1 MSGLIGET
9 GTLGAG
15 VEELDQGGRV
25 PSFKGAGCCRGSL
38 GRPASCRTVWLN
50 SRCIVPVVVGQTSTK
65 PSIRILRLS
74 PSRTAYVGRRTGRVW
89 PGGGSGYR
97 LCSCMILPAEAP
109 RCEVAYAL
117 RPLPRRSCKRVAVDL
132 PCATILCLR
141 VFSPS
146 FGPSCVLRALVLSI
160 LLMLLLLLLLPVLS
174 PTKDD
179 EAR

>member
-1 MSGLIGET
+1 MGLIGET

-15 VEELDQGGRV
+15 VVELDQGGRA
-25 PSFKGAGCCRGSL
+25 PSFKGAGCCRGNL

-50 SRCIVPVVVGQTSTK
+50 SRCIVPVAVGHTSTK

-74 PSRTAYVGRRTGRVW
+74 PSRTAYVGRRTGRVC

-97 LCSCMILPAEAP
+97 LCSCISLPAEAP
-109 RCEVAYAL
+109 RCEVAYVL
-117 RPLPRRSCKRVAVDL
+117 RPLPRRSCNRVAVDL

-146 FGPSCVLRALVLSI
+146 FNLSCVSRALVLSM
-160 LLMLLLLLLLPVLS
+160 LLMLLLLLLLPLLS
-174 PTKDD
+174 PTKDE